1 MTDNFIIVLSTCPDR
16 ETARDIANLLLEN
29 NLCACANIV
38 PGIESV
44 YHWEGDIES
53 SLEYLLLIKT
63 RADAYTK
70 IEKIIL
76 THHPYELPEIIAV
89 PISAGL
95 AEYLSWIDNNV
106 S

>member
-1 MTDNFIIVLSTCPDR
+1 MTDNFIIILSTCPDR
-16 ETARDIANLLLEN
+16 KTAYGIARILLEK
-29 NLCACANIV
+29 NLCACANIL

-53 SLEYLLLIKT
+53 SQEYLLLIKT
-63 RADAYTK
+63 RADAYAK
-70 IEKIIL
+70 IEKTIV

-89 PISAGL
+89 PIEAGL
-95 AEYLSWIDNNV
+95 PEYLSWIDNNV

>member
-1 MTDNFIIVLSTCPDR
+1 MTDNFIIILSTCPDR
-16 ETARDIANLLLEN
+16 ATAYSIARILLEN

-38 PGIESV
+38 PGVESV

-53 SLEYLLLIKT
+53 SEEHLLLIKT
-63 RADAYTK
+63 RADAYEK
-70 IEKIIL
+70 IEKTIV

-95 AEYLSWIDNNV
+95 PEYLSWIDNNV